1 MRISG
6 WSSDVCSSDLLALFG
21 LVGPFAAVL
30 INHFGVRRIA
40 LVALGLIGIGVLGS
54 FAMTGLWQLFL
65 LWGLVVGTGTGLTA
79 MVLGATVATRWFV
92 ARRGLV
98 RGLLTARLAG
108 GQLLFLP
115 GFAAWWQAWGWRPAP
130 SLLQIGRA
138 PCRERVCQYVE
149 T

>member
-1 MRISG
+1 MRLSAVI
-6 WSSDVCSSDLLALFG
+6 SDVCSSDL
-21 LVGPFAAVL
+21 L

-98 RGLLTARLAG
+98 MGLLTASLAG
-108 GQLLFLP
+108 GQLSSEEHTSEL
-115 GFAAWWQAWGWRPAP
+115 P
-130 SLLQIGRA
+130 SLMRISYA
-138 PCRERVCQYVE
+138 V
-149 T
+149 